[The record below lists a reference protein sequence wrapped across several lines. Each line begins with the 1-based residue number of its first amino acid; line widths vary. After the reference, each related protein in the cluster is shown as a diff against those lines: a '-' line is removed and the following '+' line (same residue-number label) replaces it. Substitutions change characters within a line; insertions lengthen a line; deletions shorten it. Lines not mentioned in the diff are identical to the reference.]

1 MGKLSNHQ
9 LFLLSSLALIQPLTG
24 SPNPQGSTA
33 PWYSDYDIEEYI
45 YADYSGDYYAGGEEV
60 KKLADLCF
68 PDPGLNHQAIHLLK
82 PIMGL
87 LASMEKKEEGRDM
100 QRMTASIMEQAANFS
115 LIDTRFPVEGKMVSM
130 KEMVQWGVKEV
141 VEEVKEMGRCFVY
154 GGDRCK
160 GGRKGWRS
168 GGKSSEESSEE
179 SHESW
184 SGGGRGGWAGSG
196 GGSSKESGSGRRGHG
211 SKINPRKMQ
220 KMVVE
225 TLSQVQGQMLGMQ
238 VMVESLDLENML
250 GEEFLEK
257 LSYMQKEAINEMESV
272 GLTKP
277 KLWGESLICVYDWL
291 EVNANMSMPVRRE
304 QMAEMVEE
312 MVMASNDMVETLI
325 DPDMPSMV
333 QKVTKGALKGLDMGP
348 GRLDNLTMSAML
360 MLWNTKSMVQG
371 LRVKEMM
378 EKMRDGEKRIMKMLE
393 DSEWKKVEGVLDMLV
408 MMVSSNEMWIEA
420 DKEVKV
426 WSRLIASSMPPTNT
440 WAVPHMVNQALGD
453 PAGGGEWD
461 LIQSD
466 PMFRFLALLQNV
478 DEDLEVKMEGL
489 VREMVGCAESSLVQL
504 FTMMASLTEEE
515 GMACMMEQMGMD
527 APTIK
532 MMGQMGSTMA
542 EEMLGKEK
550 APSALIMEVVNME
563 TEMQEIM
570 FGSCSTA

>member
-1 MGKLSNHQ
+1 M
-9 LFLLSSLALIQPLTG
+9 I
-24 SPNPQGSTA
+24 
-33 PWYSDYDIEEYI
+33 
-45 YADYSGDYYAGGEEV
+45 
-60 KKLADLCF
+60 
-68 PDPGLNHQAIHLLK
+68 
-82 PIMGL
+82 
-87 LASMEKKEEGRDM
+87 
-100 QRMTASIMEQAANFS
+100 
-115 LIDTRFPVEGKMVSM
+115 
-130 KEMVQWGVKEV
+130 
-141 VEEVKEMGRCFVY
+141 
-154 GGDRCK
+154 
-160 GGRKGWRS
+160 
-168 GGKSSEESSEE
+168 
-179 SHESW
+179 
-184 SGGGRGGWAGSG
+184 
-196 GGSSKESGSGRRGHG
+196 
-211 SKINPRKMQ
+211 
-220 KMVVE
+220 VE

-238 VMVESLDLENML
+238 VMVESFDLENML

-461 LIQSD
+461 LTQSD

-489 VREMVGCAESSLVQL
+489 VREMVGCAENSLVQL